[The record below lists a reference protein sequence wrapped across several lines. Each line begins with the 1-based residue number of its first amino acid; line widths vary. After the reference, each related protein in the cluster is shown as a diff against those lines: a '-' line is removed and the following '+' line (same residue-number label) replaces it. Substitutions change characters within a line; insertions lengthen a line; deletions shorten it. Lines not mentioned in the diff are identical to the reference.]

1 MEWWKSL
8 FRKRALDAQLD
19 SELRFHIEELAEANV
34 AAGLTPEEAR
44 RRAVLEFGGREQIK
58 EELRDVHRVSIIE
71 STLANLKSAFRFIRK
86 SPSFSITVIV
96 TLALGIGANS
106 AVFSAID
113 AILLRPLPFPN
124 GDQLMEL
131 RQYNPKT
138 SSPRTRLAPVRL
150 EDWNRMNSTFQA
162 ITGYYTE
169 DNSETSGALPEK
181 VTAAFVAPR
190 FLQVWGDAPEL
201 GRDFRPEEEHW
212 GGPSAVLI
220 SDQFWRRRSGGDPS
234 ALGQKLRLGDLSLT
248 IVGVMPS
255 SFLFPDRDVDLWV
268 PVMLGGPFSENRYL
282 TWYLT
287 IGRLKRG
294 VTLGQ
299 ARANLATVQEQLGK
313 AYPNTDGDLG
323 VSMEPLKEATVGGA
337 RKSLWMLFGSVSL
350 LLLIACT
357 NIVTLLLARA
367 TQREHEISVRFSLG
381 GPRAAIVVQLLTETF
396 VLALGGAGLGLIVA
410 GAAARVFRTLAR
422 DLPRVGE
429 IRLDARV
436 VW

>member
-19 SELRFHIEELAEANV
+19 SELRFHIEELTEANV

-44 RRAVLEFGGREQIK
+44 RRAVLEFGGREQVK

-86 SPSFSITVIV
+86 SPSFSTTVIV

-181 VTAAFVAPR
+181 VTQAFVTPR
-190 FLQVWGDAPEL
+190 FLQVWGISPAL
-201 GRDFRPEEEHW
+201 GRDWTPQ
-212 GGPSAVLI
+212 A
-220 SDQFWRRRSGGDPS
+220 
-234 ALGQKLRLGDLSLT
+234 
-248 IVGVMPS
+248 
-255 SFLFPDRDVDLWV
+255 
-268 PVMLGGPFSENRYL
+268 
-282 TWYLT
+282 
-287 IGRLKRG
+287 GRNAG
-294 VTLGQ
+294 
-299 ARANLATVQEQLGK
+299 A
-313 AYPNTDGDLG
+313 
-323 VSMEPLKEATVGGA
+323 SA
-337 RKSLWMLFGSVSL
+337 RKPGDGAKATWQGISKNRCGLERGNRTTQGNDDWRCAEIALDLVRFRFSSPSDCL
-350 LLLIACT
+350 HKHHCAAACT
-357 NIVTLLLARA
+357 RHA
-367 TQREHEISVRFSLG
+367 
-381 GPRAAIVVQLLTETF
+381 
-396 VLALGGAGLGLIVA
+396 
-410 GAAARVFRTLAR
+410 
-422 DLPRVGE
+422 
-429 IRLDARV
+429 
-436 VW
+436 